1 MKLPISPR
9 LLACA
14 KLIRPGER
22 VADVG
27 TDHGYLTIYL
37 RREDLAS
44 HVYAADIAPMPLKK
58 AKENCVKFGVTEGV
72 SFHLCNGVRGLP
84 RDFDT
89 LVIAG
94 LGAETMV
101 QILRAAPWLRNER
114 YRLILQCQ
122 SSQNELRLFLCENG
136 WRICR
141 EEPVKDGKFVYTVI
155 EAQRGKQTLSPGQQ
169 FASPALLESCDP
181 LKQEYI
187 AFCRQATEKVVSGLS
202 SIGGEKYDFY
212 KTAFEELK
220 EMEEKL

>member
-14 KLIRPGER
+14 KLINPGER

-37 RREDLAS
+37 RTENLAS
-44 HVYAADIAPMPLKK
+44 HVYAADIAPMPLAK
-58 AKENCVKFGVTEGV
+58 AKENCARYGITQGV
-72 SFHLCNGVRGLP
+72 SFHLCDGVRGLP
-84 RDFDT
+84 RDFAA

-101 QILRAAPWLRNER
+101 QILKAGPWLRQDK

-122 SSQNELRLFLCENG
+122 SSQNELRLFLSQNG
-136 WRICR
+136 WKINR

-155 EAQRGKQTLSPGQQ
+155 EALRGEQHLSPGQQ
-169 FASPALLESCDP
+169 FASPALFCSSDP
-181 LKQEYI
+181 LKKEYI
-187 AFCRQATEKVVSGLS
+187 AFVRQATEKVVSGLS
-202 SIGGEKYDFY
+202 AVGGEKYSFY
-212 KTAFEELK
+212 KQAYEELK
-220 EMEEKL
+220 EMEETL